1 MALGETGCAEKHHS
15 LKGRDEQTSSGTTV
29 LEKGKTLMS
38 TRIVLR
44 SVTLALGVLLALA
57 VLGMTQALAT
67 GNSPSR
73 ADGPNFD
80 AVDAYV
86 QGQMKEMRIPGAAVG
101 IVKGDEIVHLKSFG
115 DADDSGR
122 EVTPRTPFKIGSMS
136 KSFTALAIM
145 QLHEDGKVDLDA
157 PVQRYIPWFC
167 VADPKASKHI
177 TVHNLLNQTSGIP
190 TAAGLTYMYKDDGSK
205 DALENEVRAARDVE
219 LTHSPGKV
227 HQYSNLNYT
236 TLGLIVQKVSGQ
248 PYEQYVKTHILAPL
262 DMNNTFMFVPE
273 SKRHGLAAGHQFW
286 FGLPFPG
293 GGLHY
298 NRAITPAGLITSDAR
313 DMSRYLI
320 AQLNGGRYE
329 GAQVLS
335 AEGVAQMH
343 RGTADRGGGSSYA
356 MGWIDGEM
364 DGVPIVEHNGDSGD
378 FHATMILVPKSEWGV
393 VVLMNGSNDLRQGR
407 LDTPAF
413 GVVSR
418 LVGIKPPP
426 SPGPLQE
433 PAMIVVLLILA
444 VGVLQVFGIIRS
456 VALVRRW
463 RAQEARRPHGLVRV
477 GLRVGLPLVLNLLW
491 AVTLLVVL
499 PPMLNL
505 PLQTLVFLDI
515 GVVMLVSGGLALI
528 WGVVL
533 RPVLAFRALR
543 SKCASGDTGTSVKA
557 TARAPV

>member
-1 MALGETGCAEKHHS
+1 MP
-15 LKGRDEQTSSGTTV
+15 
-29 LEKGKTLMS
+29 EKGKTLMS

-57 VLGMTQALAT
+57 VPGITQALAT
-67 GNSPSR
+67 GNSPSQ

-80 AVDAYV
+80 AIDAYV
-86 QGQMKEMRIPGAAVG
+86 QGQMKGMCIPGAAVG
-101 IVKGDEIVHLKSFG
+101 IVKGDEIVHLESFG

-122 EVTPRTPFKIGSMS
+122 EVTSQTPFKIGSTS

-145 QLHEDGKVDLDA
+145 QLHEDGKLDLDA
-157 PVQRYIPWFC
+157 PVQRYIPWFR
-167 VADPKASKHI
+167 VADPEASKHI
-177 TVHNLLNQTSGIP
+177 TVRTLLNQTSGIP
-190 TAAGLTYMYKDDGSK
+190 TAAGLTYMYKNDGSK

-227 HQYSNLNYT
+227 YQYSNLNYT
-236 TLGLIVQKVSGQ
+236 TLGLLVQMVSGQ
-248 PYEQYVKTHILAPL
+248 PYEQYVKTHVLAPL

-273 SKRHGLAAGHQFW
+273 AERHGLATGHQFW

-313 DMSRYLI
+313 DMSHYLI

-335 AEGVAQMH
+335 AKGVAQMH

-356 MGWIDGEM
+356 MGWIDAKM
-364 DGVPIVEHNGDSGD
+364 DGMPIVEHNGDAGD
-378 FHATMILVPKSEWGV
+378 FHATMILVPKSKWGV
-393 VVLMNGSNDLRQGR
+393 VVLMNGSNDFRQGS

-413 GVVSR
+413 GVVAR
-418 LVGIKPPP
+418 LVGVESPP

-433 PAMIVVLLILA
+433 PPMIIVLAILA
-444 VGVLQVFGIIRS
+444 VGVLQIFGIVRS
-456 VALVRRW
+456 VVLVRRW
-463 RAQEARRPHGLVRV
+463 RAQEARRPHGVVRV
-477 GLRVGLPLVLNLLW
+477 GLRVGLPLLLNLFW
-491 AVTLLVVL
+491 AVTLLVFL
-499 PPMLNL
+499 PPLISL
-505 PLQTLVFLDI
+505 PLQTLVFLDV
-515 GVVMLVSGGLALI
+515 GVVVLVSGGLALI

-533 RPVLAFRALR
+533 RPVLALLALR
-543 SKCASGDTGTSVKA
+543 TKIAPGDAGTPEKSRVRVSA
-557 TARAPV
+557 